1 MYIINIQYIYIYI
14 YIYINIY
21 ICMYIFFEVAI
32 ESWPKWDLG
41 ISFRRSNRPLDA
53 LTTIRP

>member
-1 MYIINIQYIYIYI
+1 
-14 YIYINIY
+14 
-21 ICMYIFFEVAI
+21 MYIFFEVAI